1 LFAAFKAAQYWLARF
16 HFRELLQMHALTPDQ
31 LMAGIRRSQREEPD
45 SGIMQAINHGFG
57 RQGLIPLWAGE
68 GHLPTPDFI
77 CNAAIASL
85 QAGETFYTWQRGLPE
100 LRQALAAYH
109 ERFWPGP
116 FSPERFF
123 VTGGGMQAIQ
133 TALQLLLEPGDEV
146 IMPSPGW
153 PNFPGPMRMMGV
165 RPVFVPMQY
174 QDRTWSLDLDRMADA
189 ITGKTKAICLISPS
203 NPIGWVASQDDLI
216 AIRDMARKAGV
227 WIIADEVYSRFYYE
241 SGAGRAP
248 SFMDVCDHDE
258 RVIYANTFSKNWAM
272 TGWRIGWLQAPA
284 ALGDAIERIIQYN
297 TSGTAA
303 FMQRGAVAAL
313 QQGDD
318 FLLQQQ
324 TLARDARDRAVAALG
339 KFDNVDFEVP
349 RGAFYL
355 FVRIDGLSDSLNAV
369 RRIIDEANVG
379 LAPGGTFGPGGE
391 GFVRLCYLR
400 DPAGLDEAL
409 ARLSRWLEAQNG

>member
-1 LFAAFKAAQYWLARF
+1 
-16 HFRELLQMHALTPDQ
+16 
-31 LMAGIRRSQREEPD
+31 
-45 SGIMQAINHGFG
+45 
-57 RQGLIPLWAGE
+57 
-68 GHLPTPDFI
+68 
-77 CNAAIASL
+77 L
-85 QAGETFYTWQRGLPE
+85 QAEE
-100 LRQALAAYH
+100 
-109 ERFWPGP
+109 
-116 FSPERFF
+116 
-123 VTGGGMQAIQ
+123 
-133 TALQLLLEPGDEV
+133 
-146 IMPSPGW
+146 
-153 PNFPGPMRMMGV
+153 
-165 RPVFVPMQY
+165 
-174 QDRTWSLDLDRMADA
+174 
-189 ITGKTKAICLISPS
+189 
-203 NPIGWVASQDDLI
+203 DLI

-349 RGAFYL
+349 RGAFI
-355 FVRIDGLSDSLNAV
+355 FSFASTG
-369 RRIIDEANVG
+369 
-379 LAPGGTFGPGGE
+379 
-391 GFVRLCYLR
+391 
-400 DPAGLDEAL
+400 
-409 ARLSRWLEAQNG
+409 